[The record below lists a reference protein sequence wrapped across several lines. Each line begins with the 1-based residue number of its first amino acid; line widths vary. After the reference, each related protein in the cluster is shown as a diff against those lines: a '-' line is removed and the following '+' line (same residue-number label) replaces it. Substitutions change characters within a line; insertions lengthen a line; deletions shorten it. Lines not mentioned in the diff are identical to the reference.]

1 MGVNKV
7 TKWQMPL
14 CCAESL
20 FSETGTLKCLLET
33 SIFRSLAVTSP
44 ATRPLLQ
51 AAHKRV
57 VGK

>member
-51 AAHKRV
+51 AAQTC
-57 VGK
+57 G